1 MNLRGLL
8 ASPLGF
14 LIGLVMGALGGGG
27 AVLAVPALVYVAGQ
41 DPKDATASALLIVMC
56 TAIGGLLA
64 HSRDGNVQW
73 RVGLAFGAGGVVGA
87 LFGSALNTLVDDDI
101 LLLAFSGLLLVVSGS
116 MFRQARDPRF
126 DIHPDDVDKTSAV
139 PHVLA
144 GHPGT
149 VAKVVGLGV
158 GVGVVTG
165 FFGVGGGFIIVPV
178 LMVVLKFPV
187 HQAVGTSLLVISINS
202 LVSLIARQAWGSI
215 EWSVALPFTIAALL
229 GVATGNW
236 LAKRVRSRVLI
247 RTFAQLLIVVALYT
261 GLNTLLSM

>member
-41 DPKDATASALLIVMC
+41 TPKNATASALLIVMC

-73 RVGLAFGAGGVVGA
+73 GVGLAFGSGGVVGA
-87 LFGSALNTLVDDDI
+87 LLGSALNTLVDDDV
-101 LLLAFSGLLLVVSGS
+101 LLLAFSGLLLVVSAS

-126 DIHPDDVDKTSAV
+126 DREPGVVDDGDPV
-139 PHVLA
+139 PHALA
-144 GHPGT
+144 GRPGK
-149 VAKVVGLGV
+149 VAEVAALGI

-215 EWSVALPFTIAALL
+215 EWSVALPFTVAALL
-229 GVATGNW
+229 GVVTGNW

-247 RTFAQLLIVVALYT
+247 RAFAQLLIVIALYT
-261 GLNTLLSM
+261 ALDTALSM